1 MAKFVLRDA
10 DFTINGVNLSDHVES
25 LTINYGAE
33 TPDMTAMQDITR
45 RRLPGLIDWT
55 MDVTF
60 RSDFAAGEVDAT
72 LFPLV
77 GANAVPMTCKP
88 TSGAIST
95 SNPEFQGNVLVGQYN
110 PIQGTVGDT
119 ANSTVT
125 LTGDGTLT
133 RDVTP

>member
-1 MAKFVLRDA
+1 MAKFVLTDA
-10 DFTINGVNLSDHVES
+10 SFTINAVDLSDHVES

-33 TPDMTAMQDITR
+33 TPDQTAMQDITR

-55 MDVTF
+55 IDVTF
-60 RSDFAAGEVDAT
+60 RQDFATSNVDAT

-77 GANAVPMTCKP
+77 GAAAVAVAIRP

-110 PIQGTVGDT
+110 PLQGTVGDT